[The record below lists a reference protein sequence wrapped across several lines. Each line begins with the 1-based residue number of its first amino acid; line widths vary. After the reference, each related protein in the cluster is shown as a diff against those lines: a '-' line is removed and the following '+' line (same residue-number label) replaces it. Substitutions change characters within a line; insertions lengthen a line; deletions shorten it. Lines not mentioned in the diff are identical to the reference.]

1 MKLEFGDGTDNDT
14 WDNIFRH
21 IAENGYV
28 VEVNGIDIQLTGTY
42 QVDGTSGLAGFL
54 WDNKAGKGDIT
65 NRVEFGWDEIEKVVV
80 Y

>member
-1 MKLEFGDGTDNDT
+1 MKLEFGDGADNDT

-21 IAENGYV
+21 IAENSYV

-42 QVDGTSGLAGFL
+42 QVDGTSGLTGFL
-54 WDNKAGKGDIT
+54 WNNEAGEGDIT
-65 NRVEFGWDEIEKVVV
+65 NRVEFGWDEIEKVVI